1 MNFDSLNKILL
12 AVMVIISFLLVIGE
26 PSIVKVLLLI
36 GSLSSIYNLFTI
48 RTKHNKK
55 ALNK

>member
-1 MNFDSLNKILL
+1 MNFDILNKILL
-12 AVMVIISFLLVIGE
+12 AILVIISFLLVLGQ

-36 GSLSSIYNLFTI
+36 GSISSIYNLFSVKAKT
-48 RTKHNKK
+48 NKK